1 MLRAYPRHLAFGG
14 SRQDPLELGQ
24 QWSKITQA
32 IRRSLKYD
40 HSNAE
45 WGEVLLKR
53 EVSIRESCSFKR
65 PASTRRRCQERRA
78 YYD

>member
-45 WGEVLLKR
+45 LREVLLKR
-53 EVSIRESCSFKR
+53 
-65 PASTRRRCQERRA
+65 
-78 YYD
+78 

>member
-40 HSNAE
+40 YSNAE
-45 WGEVLLKR
+45 LREVLLKR
-53 EVSIRESCSFKR
+53 
-65 PASTRRRCQERRA
+65 
-78 YYD
+78 